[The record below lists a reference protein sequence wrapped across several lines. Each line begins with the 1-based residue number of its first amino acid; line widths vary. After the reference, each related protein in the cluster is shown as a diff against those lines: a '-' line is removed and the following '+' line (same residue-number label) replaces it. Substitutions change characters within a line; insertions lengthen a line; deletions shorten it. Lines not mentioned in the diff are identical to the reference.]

1 MCTPAICSLPL
12 LRRNGSDSD
21 SNGSGTDTD
30 RDLSRATDGGSS
42 DSERNIVDEAAVVID
57 TVDVID
63 DDGAAK
69 LLKVQAYTEQEPY
82 SMHSGHKV
90 YVLYDPQHL
99 VKNVR
104 NRIVMKNDIE
114 YRERL

>member
-1 MCTPAICSLPL
+1 MQSAASEAQWTTLFTEYFGNDS
-12 LRRNGSDSD
+12 SDSD

-30 RDLSRATDGGSS
+30 SDLSRATDGGSS
-42 DSERNIVDEAAVVID
+42 DSGGERNIVDEAAVVID
-57 TVDVID
+57 TVDVV
-63 DDGAAK
+63 DDGGAAS

-99 VKNVR
+99 VK
-104 NRIVMKNDIE
+104 KQ
-114 YRERL
+114 

>member
-1 MCTPAICSLPL
+1 M
-12 LRRNGSDSD
+12 
-21 SNGSGTDTD
+21 
-30 RDLSRATDGGSS
+30 
-42 DSERNIVDEAAVVID
+42 VID
-57 TVDVID
+57 TVDVVD

-99 VKNVR
+99 VK
-104 NRIVMKNDIE
+104 KQ
-114 YRERL
+114 